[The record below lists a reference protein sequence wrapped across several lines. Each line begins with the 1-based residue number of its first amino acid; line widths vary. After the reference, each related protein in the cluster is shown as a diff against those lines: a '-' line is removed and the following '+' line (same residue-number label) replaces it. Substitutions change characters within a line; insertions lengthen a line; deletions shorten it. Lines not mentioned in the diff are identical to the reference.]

1 MSTEP
6 MSTEPVSAGLRR
18 HIAALPLVDHHVHAS
33 LASPVTRGQF
43 ETLITESDRPIPAG
57 VTQFDSQ
64 IGFAIRRHCAPLLG
78 LPPHASADAY
88 WAARSERT
96 PEELSDLF
104 LAAAGV
110 SDWLLDTGFKSDE
123 LLSPGTLAER
133 LPSRFSEIVRLE
145 TVLEGVAPTSGAAR
159 LADDFRTALAGATAS
174 AVGLKSIIAYRYGF
188 DFAPARPTAQEVERA
203 AGAWLRELDAGAPL
217 RVADPVLLRM
227 ALWTGVDTG
236 LPLQL
241 HAGYGD
247 PDLDLRRCDPLL
259 LMPWLKEIDGAGTD
273 VVLLHCYPFHRN
285 AGFLAQVF
293 PHVYFDV
300 GLGVNYTGAASS
312 AVVAESLEL
321 APFTKVLYS
330 SDAWGPPELHHLGSV
345 LWRRGMSRALGDWVE
360 EGEWS
365 EADAVRVAT
374 MIGRT
379 NAQRLY
385 GLPHA

>member
-1 MSTEP
+1 MSTE
-6 MSTEPVSAGLRR
+6 LRR
-18 HIAALPLVDHHVHAS
+18 HIAELPLVDHHVHAS
-33 LASPVTRGQF
+33 LASPVSRGQF
-43 ETLITESDRPIPAG
+43 ETLITESDRPLPAE

-88 WAARSERT
+88 WVARSERT
-96 PEELSDLF
+96 PEQLSDLF

-145 TVLEGVAPTSGAAR
+145 TVLEDVAPRSSAAG
-159 LADDFRTALAGATAS
+159 LADDFRTALAEATAS

-188 DFAPARPTAQEVERA
+188 DFAPARPSVQEVERA
-203 AGAWLRELDAGAPL
+203 AGAWLRELAAGAPV
-217 RVADPVLLRM
+217 RVSDPVLLRM

-259 LMPWLKEIDGAGTD
+259 LMPWLKEIEGAGTD

-300 GLGVNYTGAASS
+300 GLGVNYTGAASTS
-312 AVVAESLEL
+312 VVAESLEL
-321 APFTKVLYS
+321 APFAKVLYS
-330 SDAWGPPELHHLGSV
+330 SDAWGPPELHHLGAV

-360 EGEWS
+360 EGEWA
-365 EADAVRVAT
+365 EADAARVAT

>member
-1 MSTEP
+1 MSTEQTATGRTP
-6 MSTEPVSAGLRR
+6 TELRR
-18 HIAALPLVDHHVHAS
+18 RIAALPLVDHHVHAP

-43 ETLITESDRPIPAG
+43 ETLITESDRPLPAG

-78 LPPHASADAY
+78 LPAHASAEAY
-88 WAARSERT
+88 WSARSERT

-104 LAAAGV
+104 LAGAGV

-123 LLSPGTLAER
+123 LLSPGTLAGR
-133 LPSRFSEIVRLE
+133 LPARFSEIVRLE
-145 TVLEGVAPTSGAAR
+145 TVLEDVAPTSSAAR
-159 LADDFRTALAGATAS
+159 LAEDFRAALAGATAS

-188 DFAPARPTAQEVERA
+188 DFAPARPSAREVERA
-203 AGAWLRELDAGAPL
+203 AGAWLRDLAAGAPV
-217 RVADPVLLRM
+217 RVTDPVLLRM

-259 LMPWLKEIDGAGTD
+259 LMPWLKEIEGAGSD

-293 PHVYFDV
+293 PHVHFDV
-300 GLGVNYTGAASS
+300 GLGVNYTGAAST

-330 SDAWGPPELHHLGSV
+330 SDAWGPPELHHLGAV
-345 LWRRGMSRALGDWVE
+345 LWRRGMSRALGAWVE
-360 EGEWS
+360 EGEWA

-385 GLPHA
+385 GLPHD

>member
-1 MSTEP
+1 MSTE
-6 MSTEPVSAGLRR
+6 LRR
-18 HIAALPLVDHHVHAS
+18 HIAALPLVDHHVHAP
-33 LASPVTRGQF
+33 LASTVTRGRF
-43 ETLITESDRPIPAG
+43 ETLITESDRPLPAG

-78 LPPHASADAY
+78 LPAHAPADAY
-88 WAARSERT
+88 WNARCGRT
-96 PEELSDLF
+96 PEQLSDLF

-145 TVLEGVAPTSGAAR
+145 TVLEDVAPTSSAAG
-159 LADDFRTALAGATAS
+159 LADDFRAALAGATAS

-188 DFAPARPTAQEVERA
+188 DFAPARPSAQEVERA
-203 AGAWLRELDAGAPL
+203 AGAWLRELAAGGPV
-217 RVADPVLLRM
+217 RVTDPVLLRM

-259 LMPWLKEIDGAGTD
+259 LMPWLKEIEGTGTD
-273 VVLLHCYPFHRN
+273 VVLLHCYPYQRN

-300 GLGVNYTGAASS
+300 GLGVNYTGAAST

-330 SDAWGPPELHHLGSV
+330 SDAWGPPELHHLGAV

-360 EGEWS
+360 EGEWA
-365 EADAVRVAT
+365 EAEAIRVAT

>member
-1 MSTEP
+1 MSTE
-6 MSTEPVSAGLRR
+6 LRR
-18 HIAALPLVDHHVHAS
+18 HIADLPLVDHHVHAS
-33 LASPVTRGQF
+33 LASPVSRGQF
-43 ETLITESDRPIPAG
+43 ETLITESDRPLPAE

-96 PEELSDLF
+96 PEQLSDLF

-145 TVLEGVAPTSGAAR
+145 TVLEDVAPRSSAAG
-159 LADDFRTALAGATAS
+159 LADDFRTALAEATAS

-188 DFAPARPTAQEVERA
+188 DFAPARPSVQEVERA
-203 AGAWLRELDAGAPL
+203 AGAWLRDLAAGAPV
-217 RVADPVLLRM
+217 RVSDPVLLRM

-259 LMPWLKEIDGAGTD
+259 LMPWLKEIEGAGTD

-300 GLGVNYTGAASS
+300 GLAVNYTGAASTS
-312 AVVAESLEL
+312 VVAESLEL

-330 SDAWGPPELHHLGSV
+330 SDAWGPPELHHLGAV

-360 EGEWS
+360 EGEWA
-365 EADAVRVAT
+365 EADAARVAT

-385 GLPHA
+385 GLPYA

>member
-1 MSTEP
+1 MSTE
-6 MSTEPVSAGLRR
+6 LRR
-18 HIAALPLVDHHVHAS
+18 HIATLPLVDHHVHAP
-33 LASPVTRGQF
+33 LAATVSRGRF
-43 ETLITESDRPIPAG
+43 ETMITESDRPIPSG

-78 LPPHASADAY
+78 LPAHAPADTY
-88 WAARSERT
+88 WNARCGRT
-96 PEELSDLF
+96 PEQLSDLF
-104 LAAAGV
+104 LTEART

-123 LLSPGTLAER
+123 LLPTETLAAR
-133 LPSRFSEIVRLE
+133 MPARFSEIVRLE
-145 TVLEGVAPTSGAAR
+145 AVLEEIAATSSAAS
-159 LADDFRTALAGATAS
+159 LADDFRTALAEATVS

-188 DFAPARPTAQEVERA
+188 DFAPARPSAQEVERA
-203 AGAWLRELDAGAPL
+203 AGAWLRELATGARA
-217 RVADPVLLRM
+217 RVSDPVLLRM
-227 ALWTGVDTG
+227 VLWAGVDTG

-259 LMPWLKEIDGAGTD
+259 LMPWLKEIEDAGTD
-273 VVLLHCYPFHRN
+273 VVLLHCYPYQRN

-300 GLGVNYTGAASS
+300 GLGVNYTGAAST

-330 SDAWGPPELHHLGSV
+330 SDAWGPPELHHLGAV
-345 LWRRGMSRALGDWVE
+345 LWRRGMARALGDWVE
-360 EGEWS
+360 EGEWAED
-365 EADAVRVAT
+365 EAIRVAT

-385 GLPHA
+385 GLPRD